1 VNLISASGFNPL
13 SAHDWLH
20 DMGPAALLVVM
31 FAETGL
37 LVGFFL
43 PGDSLLFSAGVLSA
57 ANNQGIHVPL
67 IPAVICAALGAL
79 LGAQCGYLI
88 GARAGPVL
96 LNERRN
102 PRLHEA
108 AERATRQLNRYGAP
122 KALVLG
128 RFIPI
133 VRTLINPLAGAL
145 RVPVRV
151 FVIWQVVGGLLW
163 SIGVTLAGRAVGN
176 RIPSIDKYLLPTVA
190 VAVGL
195 STVPVLLEVLRARRG
210 GAGKT

>member
-13 SAHDWLH
+13 SAHDWLR
-20 DMGPAALLVVM
+20 DMGPAALLVVL

-57 ANNQGIHVPL
+57 ANTQGIHVPL
-67 IPAVICAALGAL
+67 VPAVICAAVGAL

-122 KALVLG
+122 KALVFG

-133 VRTLINPLAGAL
+133 VRTVINPLAGAL
-145 RVPVRV
+145 RVPMRV
-151 FVIWQVVGGLLW
+151 FVVWQVVGGLLW
-163 SIGVTLAGRAVGN
+163 SAGVTLAGRAVGN
-176 RIPSIDKYLLPTVA
+176 RIPSIDKYLLPLVA
-190 VAVGL
+190 LAIGL
-195 STVPVLLEVLRARRG
+195 SMVPVLLEVIRARRG
-210 GAGKT
+210 GTNT